1 METTLIKHS
10 LITIGKGIV
19 ILLAL
24 AFIFTR
30 FGGCDN
36 KIEVEKHD
44 NSQYFAKM
52 KSDSMTIINLMQERY
67 EDSLKT
73 LASKRSE
80 DSIKVV
86 ADKNEKLYRNS
97 SKRVRELLARG
108 ICDTVLIEVAMN
120 DCDSTIKSKDA
131 LLAQKDSTNKSVN
144 KELSTVKEELGVS
157 KGMVVS
163 AQTIIKNQAED
174 YKTLEKESKKA
185 LRKQKFKTIGV
196 IIIASITEVLTIF
209 ALK

>member
-1 METTLIKHS
+1 METALIKHS
-10 LITIGKGIV
+10 SITIGKGII

-36 KIEVEKHD
+36 KIEVAKTD
-44 NSQYFAKM
+44 NSRYFAKM
-52 KSDSMTIINLMQERY
+52 KSDSMTIINLMQERCN
-67 EDSLKT
+67 DSLKT
-73 LASKRSE
+73 LASKRAE

-97 SKRVRELLARG
+97 SKRVRELLARS

-144 KELSTVKEELGVS
+144 EELSTVKEELGVS
-157 KGMVVS
+157 KGMVS
-163 AQTIIKNQAED
+163 TAQTIIKNQAED

-185 LRKQKFKTIGV
+185 LRKQKVKTVGV
-196 IIIASITEVLTIF
+196 IILATLTQFLTIF
-209 ALK
+209 TLK

>member
-1 METTLIKHS
+1 METALIKHS

-36 KIEVEKHD
+36 KIEVVKND

-52 KSDSMTIINLMQERY
+52 KSDSMTIVNLMQERY
-67 EDSLKT
+67 NDSLKT

-80 DSIKVV
+80 DSIKVI
-86 ADKNEKLYRNS
+86 ADKNERLYRSS

-108 ICDTVLIEVAMN
+108 ICDTVVIKVALN
-120 DCDSTIKSKDA
+120 NCDSTIKSKDV

-144 KELSTVKEELGVS
+144 EELSTVKEELGVS
-157 KGMVVS
+157 KGMVAT

-185 LRKQKFKTIGV
+185 LRKQKFKTVGV
-196 IIIASITEVLTIF
+196 IILATLTQFLTIF

>member
-1 METTLIKHS
+1 MEAALIKHS
-10 LITIGKGIV
+10 LITIGKGII

-24 AFIFTR
+24 TFIFTR

-36 KIEVEKHD
+36 KIEVAKTD

-73 LASKRSE
+73 LASKRAE

-86 ADKNEKLYRNS
+86 ADKNEKLYRSS

-108 ICDTVLIEVAMN
+108 ICDTTLIQVAFN
-120 DCDSTIKSKDA
+120 DCDSTIKSKDN
-131 LLAQKDSTNKSVN
+131 LLAQKDSTNKSIN
-144 KELSTVKEELGVS
+144 EELGTVKEELGIS
-157 KGMVVS
+157 KSMVAT

-174 YKTLEKESKKA
+174 YKVLEKDSKKA
-185 LRKQKFKTIGV
+185 LRKQKVKTVGV
-196 IIIASITEVLTIF
+196 IILATLTQFLTIF
-209 ALK
+209 ALR